1 MARFEDTP
9 WRRAVVT
16 AWAFAQGYTA
26 SAASRYDEEGVEA
39 WEWRDP
45 DGNEVRG
52 ETGGHD
58 QMPAMP
64 DELFAQLNARCRWDT
79 PFEWRAWVA
88 RSVGLDAR
96 QEADLH
102 GYAHLLWGHHK
113 EKEWRAPDVRER
125 ETEDTFKRLR
135 EAIRARRWVEVR
147 LSNGETHTVEL
158 AKGSGTI
165 TLPGADLTFHW
176 DGGDGTSHAR
186 GAGYRA

>member
-26 SAASRYDEEGVEA
+26 SAASWYEEEGVEA

-45 DGNEVRG
+45 DGNEVGG

-64 DELFAQLNARCRWDT
+64 DELFAQLNALCRWDT

-88 RSVGLDAR
+88 RSVGLDAGR
-96 QEADLH
+96 REDLH
-102 GYAHLLWGHHK
+102 GYAHLLWGHRE
-113 EKEWRAPDVRER
+113 EKNWRAPDVRER
-125 ETEDTFKRLR
+125 EIEDVLKRFR
-135 EAIRARRWVEVR
+135 EAIRERRWVEVR
-147 LSNGETHTVEL
+147 LSNGEAHRVEL
-158 AKGSGTI
+158 ARGSGTI
-165 TLPGADLTFHW
+165 TLPGAGLTFHW
-176 DGGDGTSHAR
+176 DGGDR
-186 GAGYRA
+186 